1 MILKTS
7 LVSASYTAGD
17 TLTSPKSRL
26 LVDLSESLKLSA
38 FHLKKKKN
46 QTNQFVNPNY
56 IIRLSN
62 EVGVYYHVP
71 Q

>member
-1 MILKTS
+1 VILKTS

-38 FHLKKKKN
+38 FHLKKKKK
-46 QTNQFVNPNY
+46 PNKP
-56 IIRLSN
+56 
-62 EVGVYYHVP
+62 VCKP
-71 Q
+71 